1 MTCNP
6 SHITFLAMLTFG
18 PKGLLNFPV
27 TNRTHIVGYSNLAFY
42 LSGHFYWLF
51 ATMIHRDD
59 DYDGEYEV
67 TIFNVFAGIATCLS
81 VGDVSKW
88 YKVHR
93 EGISEANKGDVSNY
107 MFKIV
112 GRWHKRR

>member
-1 MTCNP
+1 MDQKVFV
-6 SHITFLAMLTFG
+6 IFLLQTELT
-18 PKGLLNFPV
+18 LLDILICPF
-27 TNRTHIVGYSNLAFY
+27 I

-67 TIFNVFAGIATCLS
+67 TIFNVFAGMATCLS

-88 YKVHR
+88 Y
-93 EGISEANKGDVSNY
+93 
-107 MFKIV
+107 
-112 GRWHKRR
+112 